1 MLFLTVTQ
9 NIPPDALFR
18 YLESASASFLG
29 GIIAGAYFSIKIL
42 DIPDKLQEV
51 NKKLDQISIRQ
62 RILLNTLN
70 GKKSDDFE
78 SE

>member
-18 YLESASASFLG
+18 YLESASASALAGF
-29 GIIAGAYFSIKIL
+29 IAGAYFAVKVL
-42 DIPDKLQEV
+42 DIPDKIQEV

-62 RILLNTLN
+62 RLLLNAIN
-70 GKKSDDFE
+70 GKKNDDFE